1 MTGDLAVACM
11 HGELQCGM
19 MLPSSAKQPA
29 ASTILEV
36 ESTGC
41 VGGVTH
47 NGNWPYMKCN
57 NAVRSGVAGAVRC
70 G

>member
-19 MLPSSAKQPA
+19 MLPFRAKQPA

-47 NGNWPYMKCN
+47 NGTG
-57 NAVRSGVAGAVRC
+57 RI
-70 G
+70 